1 SWYAALSTV
10 HVSLESTPA
19 AKHCDGTP
27 ILPTDVPMVRITGT
41 TFFTA
46 TTIPAAPGTT
56 PIDWNGDLNTSN
68 DFGLP
73 QDVSFDGAIHTGSD
87 PAPAPPR
94 ANDRANIAIG
104 LQQLGSRRNIEGLSL
119 GVGRTDSGRTD
130 SGRTDSGRTDSG
142 RTDSGR
148 TDSGNDQDAELAG

>member
-1 SWYAALSTV
+1 

-73 QDVSFDGAIHTGSD
+73 QDVSFDGAIHNGSD
-87 PAPAPPR
+87 PALLLR
-94 ANDRANIAIG
+94 SANDWANIAIG
-104 LQQLGSRRNIEGLSL
+104 LQQLGSRRNIEASRSTSAAPIRAA
-119 GVGRTDSGRTD
+119 RTRAGPIPAAPIPAGPTRGAPIRATIRTPNW
-130 SGRTDSGRTDSG
+130 R
-142 RTDSGR
+142 
-148 TDSGNDQDAELAG
+148 A